1 MISRQTIL
9 AHVGIAG
16 DLEVSSMAP
25 VKVASLLVLALLLAS
40 CGAGGNST
48 PPSSP
53 SPTPTPTAANITG
66 NWDITAQSAV
76 TPGSVE
82 VGGSLV
88 SNGTQISGVVHILNS
103 SCFQLAQDVSVSG
116 SITAGSNAVTMTS
129 ASIAGQVITVTATAS
144 AD

>member
-1 MISRQTIL
+1 
-9 AHVGIAG
+9 
-16 DLEVSSMAP
+16 
-25 VKVASLLVLALLLAS
+25 
-40 CGAGGNST
+40 
-48 PPSSP
+48 
-53 SPTPTPTAANITG
+53 
-66 NWDITAQSAV
+66 SAV

-144 AD
+144 ADGKTLSNGSYSIAGGCGGGGHGAIDGLIL